1 MAVNVPYSIED
12 LAGQLSGSTYTPRTE
27 DELKTAAQNRYA
39 SVYNQ
44 KRNTAQQNYQTKNL
58 AYERQ
63 LADLQNKLIDSRATV
78 QKNTADS
85 LASANRYLVNR
96 GMQRSSY
103 GAANAARIASAGQA
117 NLANLLRDYNVNADT
132 IQQNRTLLA
141 QQLADTLAAYDTDMQ
156 NDILAYIDEQKQLD
170 YDRGLAAEKYAD
182 QLAFELYN
190 LQQAQNQSSGGGG
203 GSRRRGGGSSSAGA
217 SGGTASGSGSW
228 AQAKA
233 ALDAGS
239 HVERAIGPNVAVV
252 KRSGA
257 TKDSTYY
264 DGFTSQPVKKNTA
277 KSTTAKKAT
286 NASAGR
292 YTYKNGKYVR
302 TIK

>member
-12 LAGQLSGSTYTPRTE
+12 LAGQLSGSTYTPRTD
-27 DELKTAAQNRYA
+27 DELQTAAQNRYA

-63 LADLQNKLIDSRATV
+63 LAELQNKLIDSRAAV
-78 QKNTADS
+78 QKNTQDS

-103 GAANAARIASAGQA
+103 GAANAARIESAGQT

-190 LQQAQNQSSGGGG
+190 LQQTQQKSSGGGG
-203 GSRRRGGGSSSAGA
+203 GRRSSGGSSSA
-217 SGGTASGSGSW
+217 S
-228 AQAKA
+228 
-233 ALDAGS
+233 
-239 HVERAIGPNVAVV
+239 
-252 KRSGA
+252 
-257 TKDSTYY
+257 
-264 DGFTSQPVKKNTA
+264 
-277 KSTTAKKAT
+277 
-286 NASAGR
+286 ASAGITAADR
-292 YTYKNGKYVR
+292 AAAARRIAENTYSSNVKGAGAKQAEKVHTPTFGYTGQQAGSGKKLTVKSVKR
-302 TIK
+302 VPK

>member
-12 LAGQLSGSTYTPRTE
+12 LAGQLSGSTYTPRTD
-27 DELKTAAQNRYA
+27 DELQTAAQNRYA

-63 LADLQNKLIDSRATV
+63 LAELQNKLIDSRAAV
-78 QKNTADS
+78 QKNTQDS

-103 GAANAARIASAGQA
+103 GAANAARIESAGQT

-190 LQQAQNQSSGGGG
+190 LQQAQKKSSGGGG
-203 GSRRRGGGSSSAGA
+203 GRRSSGGSSSATA
-217 SGGTASGSGSW
+217 DSGSDNSAANNLYNSLGFVNPSFGYTGQAVGSGS
-228 AQAKA
+228 KI
-233 ALDAGS
+233 GS
-239 HVERAIGPNVAVV
+239 KKEKDKIVS
-252 KRSGA
+252 KKSY
-257 TKDSTYY
+257 TK
-264 DGFTSQPVKKNTA
+264 QQ
-277 KSTTAKKAT
+277 KS
-286 NASAGR
+286 N
-292 YTYKNGKYVR
+292 YEKYHSSR
-302 TIK
+302 R

>member
-12 LAGQLSGSTYTPRTE
+12 LAGQLSGSTYTPRTD
-27 DELKTAAQNRYA
+27 DELQTAAQNRYA

-63 LADLQNKLIDSRATV
+63 LAELQNKLIDSRAAV
-78 QKNTADS
+78 QKNTQDS

-103 GAANAARIASAGQA
+103 GAANAARIESAGQT

-190 LQQAQNQSSGGGG
+190 LQQAQQKSSGGGG
-203 GSRRRGGGSSSAGA
+203 GRRSSGGSSSASA
-217 SGGTASGSGSW
+217 SADSNSSSW
-228 AQAKA
+228 EQAKA

-239 HVERAIGPNVAVV
+239 HVERVIGPNVAVV

-264 DGFTSQPVKKNTA
+264 DKFESQPVKKNT
-277 KSTTAKKAT
+277 KTTTTSKKAT
-286 NASAGR
+286 NKSAGR

-302 TIK
+302 ETK